1 MRVATEHKLLVA
13 ITAAIVKREFS
24 SHFPL
29 MQLSIKTPPELTLPI
44 LKKCA
49 EMGERFP
56 SSFATTCVWQCLK
69 LMNLPH
75 HRDEPLDIVERYY
88 RAVGR
93 ENEIWPQTGKKREMD
108 TLLQGLAEKDR
119 AKRAKES
126 RQRLAEFQA
135 QLKKQPPSKHLHL
148 KISEGIDELPKRI
161 KEKAA
166 WLRISPNA
174 LVTACLRDCLQAMDD
189 SNKALVSPHIV
200 VDFWAVSHAKSRRRA
215 TGAIEAMVM
224 KNIDGTLRQR
234 GGPILDT
241 IVRLT
246 LAEQWDVTLEQILR
260 DADVMTEKREF
271 KP

>member
-1 MRVATEHKLLVA
+1 
-13 ITAAIVKREFS
+13 
-24 SHFPL
+24 

-56 SSFATTCVWQCLK
+56 SSFASTCVWQCLK
-69 LMNLPH
+69 LMNLPR
-75 HRDEPLDIVERYY
+75 HRDEPMDIVERYY

-93 ENEIWPQTGKKREMD
+93 ENEIWPQPEKKNEMD
-108 TLLQGLAEKDR
+108 ALLRELAEKDR

-126 RQRLAEFQA
+126 RKRLAEFQD
-135 QLKKQPPSKHLHL
+135 QVKKQPPSKHLHL

-174 LVTACLRDCLQAMDD
+174 LVTACLRDCLEAMDD
-189 SNKALVSPHIV
+189 SKKANVPPHIV
-200 VDFWAVSHAKSRRRA
+200 VDFWTVSNAKSRRRA
-215 TGAIEAMVM
+215 SGAIEAMVM
-224 KNIDGTLRQR
+224 KNIDGTLRLR

-241 IVRLT
+241 IVQLT

>member
-1 MRVATEHKLLVA
+1 
-13 ITAAIVKREFS
+13 
-24 SHFPL
+24 

-69 LMNLPH
+69 LMNLPRH
-75 HRDEPLDIVERYY
+75 GNEPLDIVERYY

-93 ENEIWPQTGKKREMD
+93 ENEILTRPEKKKEIDALLRE
-108 TLLQGLAEKDR
+108 LAEKDR

-126 RQRLAEFQA
+126 RQRLAEFQT

-166 WLRISPNA
+166 WLRVSPNA

-189 SNKALVSPHIV
+189 SKKAVVPPPIV
-200 VDFWAVSHAKSRRRA
+200 VDFWTISHAKSRRR
-215 TGAIEAMVM
+215 TTDAIEAMVM